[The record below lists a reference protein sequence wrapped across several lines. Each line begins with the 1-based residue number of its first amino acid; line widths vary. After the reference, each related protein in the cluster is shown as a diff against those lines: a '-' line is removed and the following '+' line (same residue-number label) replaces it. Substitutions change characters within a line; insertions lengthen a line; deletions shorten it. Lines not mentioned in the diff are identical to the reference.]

1 MKKAYSPNEISRIR
15 SKLLPWGEK
24 WSSVFGYP
32 SVTETWFICGHSASG
47 KSSFVMQ
54 LGKELCQF
62 GRVLYVSYE
71 EGVRASF
78 RRRIGYLKMDE
89 VQGNFRVVTNDSP
102 EELRERLSKPKSARF
117 VIIDST
123 QQSGMNYP
131 ELEHLVKDF
140 PHKSIIFV
148 SQERRG
154 QPLGTAAVR
163 LRYLAGVKV
172 WVRGFK
178 AFCQGRENENA
189 GAYYPVWEEGIVR
202 TGMEVT
208 GAVTPSPSGMEAPAE
223 PSLTEKEQ
231 L

>member
-1 MKKAYSPNEISRIR
+1 MRKAYSPNEISRIR
-15 SKLLPWGEK
+15 VKLLPWGEP
-24 WSSVFGYP
+24 WCTVFGYP
-32 SVTETWFICGHSASG
+32 SLTETWFICGHSASG

-54 LGKELCQF
+54 LGKELCHF

-71 EGVRASF
+71 EGVRPSF

-89 VQGNFRVVTNDSP
+89 VQGSFRVVTNDSP

-140 PHKSIIFV
+140 PNKSFIFV

-178 AFCQGRENENA
+178 AFCQGRETENA
-189 GAYYPVWEEGIVR
+189 GAYYPVWEEGIIR
-202 TGMEVT
+202 TGVEV
-208 GAVTPSPSGMEAPAE
+208 PSE
-223 PSLTEKEQ
+223 PSLTEKG
-231 L
+231 LL